1 MASVR
6 RNSRRLSKGQRVIRL
21 VDCSTGEPFE
31 GERIGP
37 ETEGMEGV
45 LLIIDKRAFLEVQM
59 D

>member
-37 ETEGMEGV
+37 ETEG
-45 LLIIDKRAFLEVQM
+45 AF
-59 D
+59 DYR